1 MTALTPYL
9 RAKPSRPRP
18 AAPLSNNPYTR
29 SIQIKNASNTESEDE
44 RRKSKKRAYDQNRR
58 FGLEANPEKLDA
70 RKAQKAA
77 SYRKCK
83 EAKRLKLIQ
92 ERDKL
97 FAENTA
103 TAEPSVV
110 SATVAP
116 PTTEAATAG
125 PSVASA
131 TVAPPTTEAATAG
144 PSVASAT
151 VAPPTTEVATAGPS
165 VVSATTAPPTLKVP
179 SLGPM
184 IAFKRAERYTDT
196 SDKADAKRARERRN
210 YANRQLKIRTRPKAE
225 VDEYESGRK
234 VYFKDQYQ
242 RRKANKS
249 PAAKEKEKRRW
260 AESYQHQRNQAI
272 AAAARQRDMDLLEL
286 ERDIPIPTTCGEDHA
301 RVFHFNARKSSL
313 DSSLTAIRN
322 RIIAGFGPKI
332 VAISDNYMDMKPAM
346 YGWTFMHTRL
356 YPEKGT
362 RKWMARLVVGYD
374 DRAFGNRIT
383 RCDKTEHTISLLIGE
398 PGGGTPHLQLL
409 FGYLPTSSSGYS
421 AYHQATTELVAE
433 IDRAEYP
440 LIIMGDLNARMGAA
454 VGDTESCT
462 RGALLH
468 RLTDSRGFTIL
479 NNLMQAKNKPTYAK
493 SAPDW
498 PEKVAHGSS
507 VIDYAIAQDSILFAI
522 RAFQLIDTHA
532 TEESSAKTKIHSD
545 HRPLE
550 LVLTLPTSAE

>member
-18 AAPLSNNPYTR
+18 AAPLSNNSYTR
-29 SIQIKNASNTESEDE
+29 KVQIKNASNTESEDE
-44 RRKSKKRAYDQNRR
+44 RRKSKKRAYDQKRKLE
-58 FGLEANPEKLDA
+58 LEADPEKLDA

-77 SYRKCK
+77 SYRKCT

-97 FAENTA
+97 LAENIVIPG
-103 TAEPSVV
+103 PSVV

-116 PTTEAATAG
+116 LTTKPAI
-125 PSVASA
+125 P
-131 TVAPPTTEAATAG
+131 
-144 PSVASAT
+144 
-151 VAPPTTEVATAGPS
+151 GPS
-165 VVSATTAPPTLKVP
+165 VVSATAAPPTLKVP

-210 YANRQLKIRTRPKAE
+210 YANRQLKIRARPKAE
-225 VDEYESGRK
+225 VDEYEDGRK

-249 PAAKEKEKRRW
+249 PAAKEKDKRRW
-260 AESYQHQRNQAI
+260 AETYQHQRNQTI
-272 AAAARQRDMDLLEL
+272 AAAVRQRDTDLLEL

-346 YGWTFMHTRL
+346 HGWAFMHTRL

-362 RKWMARLVVGYD
+362 RKCMARLVVGYD
-374 DRAFGNRIT
+374 NRTFGNRII
-383 RCDKTEHTISLLIGE
+383 RSDETEHTISLFIGE
-398 PGGGTPHLQLL
+398 PGSVTPCLQVL
-409 FGYLPTSSSGYS
+409 FAYLPTSSSGYS
-421 AYHQATTELVAE
+421 AYQQATTELIAE

-440 LIIMGDLNARMGAA
+440 LIIIGDLNARMGAA
-454 VGDTESCT
+454 VGDIESCT
-462 RGALLH
+462 RGTTLFQ
-468 RLTDSRGFTIL
+468 LTDNRGFEVL
-479 NNLMQAKNKPTYAK
+479 NNLPQAKGKPTYSK
-493 SAPDW
+493 SSPDW
-498 PEKVAHGSS
+498 PAEVTYGSS
-507 VIDYAIAQDSILFAI
+507 IIDYAIAQNSALSAI
-522 RAFQLIDTHA
+522 RAFQLIGTHA

-550 LVLTLPTSAE
+550 LVLALPTSAE